1 MPGLKI
7 RALEAK
13 RLKIPLAKPFS
24 SSLGVYKH
32 VDCVAVLVHTEG
44 GPSGTG
50 YTTVLGGEG
59 GAAMA
64 AYVRE
69 ELAPL
74 TLGQDAL
81 APDAPWP
88 RPRGPN
94 KAPLPPP
101 PIL

>member
-50 YTTVLGGEG
+50 WL
-59 GAAMA
+59 ASSMA
-64 AYVRE
+64 RSKSCSIVSVRRTP
-69 ELAPL
+69 A
-74 TLGQDAL
+74 
-81 APDAPWP
+81 
-88 RPRGPN
+88 
-94 KAPLPPP
+94 
-101 PIL
+101 